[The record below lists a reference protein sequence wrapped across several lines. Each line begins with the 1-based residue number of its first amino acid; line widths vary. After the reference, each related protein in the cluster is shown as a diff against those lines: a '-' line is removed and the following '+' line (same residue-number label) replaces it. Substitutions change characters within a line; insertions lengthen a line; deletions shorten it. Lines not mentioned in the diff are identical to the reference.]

1 MPSLT
6 CLRKCPAEH
15 QKSSQVKTRVKLY
28 GTLSQGFPSYRHSQ
42 GIEVE
47 IPDGATAKDLL
58 AHLEILE
65 SQRAAVVMEGRIL
78 KADDEIPGGVPVNV
92 VQAIG
97 GG

>member
-1 MPSLT
+1 M
-6 CLRKCPAEH
+6 K
-15 QKSSQVKTRVKLY
+15 VKVKLY
-28 GTLSQGFPSYRHSQ
+28 GTLSQRFPGYQPSQ

-58 AHLEILE
+58 AHLEIPA
-65 SQRAAVVMEGRIL
+65 SQRAVVIVGGRIL
-78 KADDEIPGGVPVNV
+78 KADDEIPGGVPINV